1 MTADQKLAVQR
12 HATDII
18 STVLDQ
24 TDAAELAAQETR
36 AAYTVA
42 NALVEW
48 NRGKISKEQLR
59 CVSAA
64 ANDIFE
70 AIRRRRQ
77 EIRDGTT
84 SL

>member
-1 MTADQKLAVQR
+1 MTTDQKLAVQK

-59 CVSAA
+59 VVTAA
-64 ANDIFE
+64 SNDIFE